1 MKIFQ
6 GEDGIIT
13 GHINKQKLKE
23 HERIRDGD
31 IKRENENVCKVML
44 QNPTMTPKYSKSSR
58 ITCLLSSALQADSL
72 PTEPPGKPPIL

>member
-13 GHINKQKLKE
+13 GNISKQKLKE

-31 IKRENENVCKVML
+31 IKRENENVCKAML
-44 QNPTMTPKYSKSSR
+44 
-58 ITCLLSSALQADSL
+58 
-72 PTEPPGKPPIL
+72 